1 MPLTDWQVKNEPNFH
16 MSKIRTAFFLSDRTG
31 ITAENLGHSLLSQF
45 DGIKFKLVRLPF
57 LDTVEK
63 ARDAVTQINEASQ
76 TDGHRPLLF
85 STLIIPA
92 VRNIIEQSDALFLDL
107 FERFIVPLEAE
118 LGINSSHAVGRSHAA
133 DLNYNSRM
141 DAVNYA
147 MNHDDGGITRELG
160 RADIILVG
168 VSRCGK
174 TPTSLY
180 LALQNGIYAANY
192 PLVPE
197 DFESGTLPSALKPLL
212 KKLYGLTIR
221 PERLQQIRTERSPNS
236 RYASLENC
244 QTEVKQAEIMMRQ
257 VNIPFLDV
265 TTMSVE
271 EIATTI
277 MHQTGLKH

>member
-1 MPLTDWQVKNEPNFH
+1 MN
-16 MSKIRTAFFLSDRTG
+16 KIRTVFFISDRTG

-45 DGIKFKLVRLPF
+45 EAIKFNRVRLPF

-63 ARDAVTQINEASQ
+63 ARDAVVQINEASIA
-76 TDGHRPLLF
+76 DGQRALIF
-85 STLIIPA
+85 STLILPA
-92 VRNIIEQSDALFLDL
+92 VRNIVEQSDALFLDL
-107 FERFIVPLEAE
+107 FEMFIVPLEAE
-118 LGINSSHAVGRSHAA
+118 LGVNSSHAVGRSHAA

-147 MNHDDGGITRELG
+147 MNHDDGGITRDLN
-160 RADIILVG
+160 RSDIILVG

-180 LALQNGIYAANY
+180 LALQYGIYAANY

-197 DFESGTLPSALKPLL
+197 DFETESLPSALKPLCG
-212 KKLYGLTIR
+212 KLHGLTIR
-221 PERLQQIRTERSPNS
+221 PERLQKIRTERSPNS

-244 QTEVKQAEIMMRQ
+244 QNEVKQAESLMNLF
-257 VNIPFLDV
+257 NIAYLDV
-265 TTMSVE
+265 TSMSVE

-277 MHQTGLKH
+277 MHQKGLKH

>member
-1 MPLTDWQVKNEPNFH
+1 MNKTRSV
-16 MSKIRTAFFLSDRTG
+16 FFISDRTG

-45 DGIKFKLVRLPF
+45 DSIKFKLVRLPF
-57 LDTVEK
+57 LDNVEK
-63 ARDAVTQINEASQ
+63 ARDAVTQINDASLI
-76 TDGHRPLLF
+76 DGQRPLIF

-92 VRNIIEQSDALFLDL
+92 VRNIVEQSDALFLDL
-107 FERFIVPLEAE
+107 FEMFIVPLESE

-133 DLNYNSRM
+133 DLNYNARM

-147 MNHDDGGITRELG
+147 MNHDDGGITKELD
-160 RADIILVG
+160 RADIILIG

-180 LALQNGIYAANY
+180 LALQYGIYAANY

-197 DFESGTLPSALKPLL
+197 DFESGYLPKALKPLHT
-212 KKLYGLTIR
+212 KLHGLSIR

-244 QTEVKQAEIMMRQ
+244 QSEVKQAEIMLRQ
-257 VNIPFLDV
+257 ANIPFLDV

-277 MHQTGLKH
+277 LHQTGLKH

>member
-1 MPLTDWQVKNEPNFH
+1 MACKACSNNQMNKT
-16 MSKIRTAFFLSDRTG
+16 RTAFFISDRTG

-45 DGIKFKLVRLPF
+45 DGIKFNRVRLPF
-57 LDTVEK
+57 VDTLEK
-63 ARDAVTQINEASQ
+63 ARDAVAQINGVSIS
-76 TDGHRPLLF
+76 DGQRPLVF
-85 STLIIPA
+85 STLILPA
-92 VRNIIEQSDALFLDL
+92 VRNIIAQSDALFLDL
-107 FERFIVPLEAE
+107 FEMFVVPLEAE
-118 LGINSSHAVGRSHAA
+118 LGISSSHTVGRSHAA
-133 DLNYNSRM
+133 GSDYSSRM

-147 MNHDDGGITRELG
+147 LNHDDGGISRDLQ
-160 RADIILVG
+160 RADIILLG

-180 LALQNGIYAANY
+180 LAMQYGIYAANY

-197 DFESGTLPSALKPLL
+197 DFDSGTIPQALKHLHD
-212 KKLYGLTIR
+212 KLQGLTIR

-244 QTEVKQAEIMMRQ
+244 QSEVRLAENLMRQ
-257 VNIPFLDV
+257 ASIPFLDV

-277 MHQTGLKH
+277 LHQTGLKA